1 LYHFRSGAQAFLPLL
16 QVSQSTKE
24 WIPPWTRQK
33 PVFLTPEVVKVED
46 LEDREPAKESF
57 ARPIKRNG
65 AYIMGLSLFFLIFS
79 IFGYTTSHLVLEW
92 LIDGDKRRFYFAIAE
107 PLTLCVAMF
116 FSLSLVTY
124 VFQLF
129 GPITGLRSNSR
140 FFSAIKPNISQ
151 AYSQGFTPPKVT
163 IQMAVYKESLELVV
177 MPTVKSLKAAVL
189 HYESQGGKAHI
200 FITDDGIGGLLHSDP
215 AAAQARI
222 DFYAANDIG

>member
-1 LYHFRSGAQAFLPLL
+1 MDSSLDTPKTG
-16 QVSQSTKE
+16 
-24 WIPPWTRQK
+24 
-33 PVFLTPEVVKVED
+33 FLTPEVVETED
-46 LEDREPAKESF
+46 LEDQEPAKESF
-57 ARPIKRNG
+57 ARPFKKNG
-65 AYIMGLSLFFLIFS
+65 AYIMGISLFFLIFS

-129 GPITGLRSNSR
+129 GPITGLHSNSR
-140 FFSAIKPNISQ
+140 FFSAIKPNLRQ
-151 AYSQGFTPPKVT
+151 AYAQGFVSPKVT

-189 HYESQGGKAHI
+189 HYESLGGKANI

-215 AAAQARI
+215 EAAQARI
-222 DFYAANDIG
+222 DFYAANGIG